1 MIPVFP
7 FGAAAAASLMIRRR
21 NEEEEK
27 KKKKKNEVPKS
38 RFVITVDDDKIVVSP
53 NVVNEFDWA
62 RAAWA
67 MIKACEEKGQG
78 DNLRKI
84 LDSEGK

>member
-27 KKKKKNEVPKS
+27 KKVEVPKS
-38 RFVITVDDDKIVVSP
+38 RFIITVDDEKIIVSP

-84 LDSEGK
+84 LDSKGE

>member
-7 FGAAAAASLMIRRR
+7 FGAAATASLMIRRR

-27 KKKKKNEVPKS
+27 KKAEVPKS
-38 RFVITVDDDKIVVSP
+38 RFIITVDDEKIIVSP

-67 MIKACEEKGQG
+67 MIKHARKKAREIICEKY
-78 DNLRKI
+78 
-84 LDSEGK
+84 

>member
-1 MIPVFP
+1 MK
-7 FGAAAAASLMIRRR
+7 R
-21 NEEEEK
+21 K
-27 KKKKKNEVPKS
+27 KRKRQKYQKS
-38 RFVITVDDDKIVVSP
+38 RFIITVDDEKIIVSP

-84 LDSEGK
+84 LNSEGK

>member
-7 FGAAAAASLMIRRR
+7 FGAAAAAS
-21 NEEEEK
+21 
-27 KKKKKNEVPKS
+27 
-38 RFVITVDDDKIVVSP
+38 VVS
-53 NVVNEFDWA
+53 EFDWA

-84 LDSEGK
+84 LNSEGK

>member
-7 FGAAAAASLMIRRR
+7 FGGIAAASLMIRRR